1 MVQLQTLTVGETT
14 QPLARLPYFRNRLCM
29 EVDGSGRIF
38 GEVKAEWKVTSC
50 AWKAPETLNG
60 SWETPKSWF
69 GGWFRWVSG
78 FQLGD
83 FRFNMWIFSGVIFSG
98 ELRKLQGRGVYLGIA
113 QLTDFFIANVF
124 VVICSPQS
132 LWVSHSWGFLYWSTS

>member
-1 MVQLQTLTVGETT
+1 MVKLQPLTLGETT
-14 QPLARLPYFRNRLCM
+14 QPWARLPYFRNRLCM
-29 EVDGSGRIF
+29 EVDGSGRMCR
-38 GEVKAEWKVTSC
+38 EVKAEWKVTSC
-50 AWKAPETLNG
+50 AFGPWNMNG
-60 SWETPKSWF
+60 SWSPKSWF

-83 FRFNMWIFSGVIFSG
+83 FRFNMWIFSGVIFRG
-98 ELRKLQGRGVYLGIA
+98 ELRKRQGRGVYLGIA

-132 LWVSHSWGFLYWSTS
+132 LWVSHSWGFLYCSTS